1 MVDYFC
7 VESRPGQPPDNGPS
21 WLLTHVAAKRLSLKV
36 RTVRHLAQK
45 GVLKGQKR
53 GKKLWEFREDVVEA
67 FRVVREA
74 RHAE

>member
-1 MVDYFC
+1 MVDYSF
-7 VESRPGQPPDNGPS
+7 VEFRPGQPPDNGPC
-21 WLLTHVAAKRLSLKV
+21 WLLTHIAAKRLSLKV

-67 FRVVREA
+67 IRVVREA

>member
-1 MVDYFC
+1 MIGQAF
-7 VESRPGQPPDNGPS
+7 VESTVVQLFDNTPR
-21 WLLTHVAAKRLSLKV
+21 WLLTHIAAKRLSLNE

-67 FRVVREA
+67 FRMVREA
-74 RHAE
+74 RYAE